1 MNKSTKYSGLIIIV
15 LIAGLISGFGLKKKD
30 NKAYDYVIT
39 ISTEFGDMKLILFD
53 DTPIHKANFIKLAEE
68 GKYDSTTFHRIINN
82 FMIQGGML
90 KARDMAGWD
99 TLSFEQKTLPNEIME
114 KHKHIYGAVAAA
126 RTNNPEKRSD
136 LSQFYIVN
144 NPNGTHFLDNNYT
157 VFGQLMIG
165 WDVLQKISTTEVN
178 NSAPLKPVYMT
189 VKVDKVKRSELI
201 RFYGDVYQKY
211 HIGQ

>member
-1 MNKSTKYSGLIIIV
+1 MNRLKKYTGLIIIV
-15 LIAGLISGFGLKKKD
+15 ILAGLISGFGLKKKN
-30 NKAYDYVIT
+30 NKTYDYIIT
-39 ISTEFGDMKLILFD
+39 ISTEYGDMKLILFD

-90 KARDMAGWD
+90 KDRDMAGWD

-136 LSQFYIVN
+136 LTQFYIVN
-144 NPNGTHFLDNNYT
+144 NPKGAHFLDNNYT

-178 NSAPLKPVYMT
+178 NSAPVKPVYMR

-201 RFYGDVYQKY
+201 LFYGDVYKKY
-211 HIGQ
+211 HISQ